1 MVWFPFEYGRC
12 DLVTDV
18 TEGGCINFLD
28 WRYEWCFG
36 GGKQCWTVDDTDMV
50 VEKMLIIKSPMGSW
64 RAIQALLGFC
74 TLASSLF
81 SNVLPCCSSPC
92 LVRNRENVFLV
103 IDDKGKTVALS
114 LSTLETT
121 NLLCLHRQGQ
131 ASWQNDRRLQLGSCS
146 LIMMNSRA
154 LVVSLSNY
162 IQGVLSS

>member
-1 MVWFPFEYGRC
+1 MN
-12 DLVTDV
+12 DALV
-18 TEGGCINFLD
+18 
-28 WRYEWCFG
+28 
-36 GGKQCWTVDDTDMV
+36 GKQCWTVDDTDMA

-121 NLLCLHRQGQ
+121 NVLCLHRQGQ
-131 ASWQNDRRLQLGSCS
+131 ASWQNDRKGPIR
-146 LIMMNSRA
+146 I
-154 LVVSLSNY
+154 VLSNY
-162 IQGVLSS
+162 DEFTGSGCFLIRLHTGCPVLPKSFGNN

>member
-1 MVWFPFEYGRC
+1 MN
-12 DLVTDV
+12 DALV
-18 TEGGCINFLD
+18 
-28 WRYEWCFG
+28 
-36 GGKQCWTVDDTDMV
+36 GKQCWTVDDTDMA

-64 RAIQALLGFC
+64 RVIQALLGFC

-92 LVRNRENVFLV
+92 LVRNRENVFVV

-121 NLLCLHRQGQ
+121 NVLCLHRQGQ

-146 LIMMNSRA
+146 LIMMYSRA
-154 LVVSLSNY
+154 LVVSLSDY
-162 IQGVLSS
+162 IQGVLSSQKVLVIISFQFVNATVVYHRH